1 MAFDNTT
8 ALIDCDYIDNGS
20 SVGDDV
26 NVAVSTYV
34 VVVSYACIFLCGLI
48 GNGLVI
54 FVVLRYAKMKTVTN
68 LYILNLAVSDFLYL
82 LHLPLISTTTYLQYW
97 MFGNAVCKI
106 NFVLYSINF
115 FAGVFTL
122 TSLGGDRYIAV
133 CHAIKSQEYRTPRY
147 ATLVI
152 IGIWSL
158 SFFVMLPTIL
168 YSKTV
173 PNHNFPGKLTCT
185 IEWPSGQLIP
195 TEKAYTWYTFLLGF
209 GIPVSLISVFY
220 LLVVMRLR
228 TVGPVN
234 KSKET
239 RKAHKKVTRMVLTV
253 ISVYIVCWLPYWCFQ
268 VNLTLRPKD
277 KSLEDWE
284 ILMFN
289 FFTVLTSS
297 NSMLNPILYAFLS
310 DNFRRSF
317 LKSFQCTSLTD
328 ANRSWYAETSLPT
341 KHRRSRD
348 YAFGKGKDVE
358 SIELKEKENRKE
370 PQNND
375 NPTQT
380 NGHVTEKCRLLQL
393 HKFVKHTEEKND
405 HKDNIDAEDSD
416 EVVDH
421 SDVVALYA
429 DKQIQT
435 REIV

>member
-1 MAFDNTT
+1 MAFNNTT
-8 ALIDCDYIDNGS
+8 TDLMDCDYFDNGT
-20 SVGDDV
+20 VN

-34 VVVSYACIFLCGLI
+34 VVVSYACIFLCGVI

-54 FVVLRYAKMKTVTN
+54 YVILRYAKMKTVTN
-68 LYILNLAVSDFLYL
+68 LFILNLAVSDFLYL
-82 LHLPLISTTTYLQYW
+82 LHLPLISTTTYLKYW

-133 CHAIKSQEYRTPRY
+133 CHAIKSQEYRTPKY
-147 ATLVI
+147 ATLII

-173 PNHNFPGKLTCT
+173 PNHSFPGKLTCT

-220 LLVVMRLR
+220 LLVILRLR

-239 RKAHKKVTRMVLTV
+239 KKAHRKVTRMVLAV

-277 KSLEDWE
+277 KILEDWE

-289 FFTVLTSS
+289 IFTVLTSS

-317 LKSFQCTSLTD
+317 LKSFHCTSLTE
-328 ANRSWYAETSLPT
+328 ANRSLYGENSFPT

-348 YAFGKGKDVE
+348 YAFGKSKD
-358 SIELKEKENRKE
+358 IENIKLKEKEKKTEVENGDY
-370 PQNND
+370 Q
-375 NPTQT
+375 TQT
-380 NGHVTEKCRLLQL
+380 IGHVNEKCRLLQL
-393 HKFVKHTEEKND
+393 NKVAKHTEENNEYKNNLD
-405 HKDNIDAEDSD
+405 VEDLDA
-416 EVVDH
+416 VIDH
-421 SDVVALYA
+421 SDIAALYA

-435 REIV
+435 REEIA